1 MNLDRESEGNEQRSK
16 KENKA
21 ETQRDQESDVNHEK
35 AADTIAAWRRSQKE
49 PGGARRSQSLP
60 RKGNKGIRT
69 AGGQQVP
76 AEPWRLNRSCAYS
89 PKDRR
94 PRKCGRWSNFRQKY
108 EPVKFTSIRCCV
120 LQKTKM

>member
-21 ETQRDQESDVNHEK
+21 ETQRDQESHVNHEK
-35 AADTIAAWRRSQKE
+35 AADTIAAWRRSQAEPEPPLGKE
-49 PGGARRSQSLP
+49 TR
-60 RKGNKGIRT
+60 GIKT